1 MNIEYITILIVFFI
15 IVSIYTVPALNKGDE
30 YIEVLFMSVVYIT
43 VFIRILGDLFGV
55 EII

>member
-1 MNIEYITILIVFFI
+1 MNIEDIIILIVFFI

-30 YIEVLFMSVVYIT
+30 YIKVLFMSVVYIT

>member
-1 MNIEYITILIVFFI
+1 MNIEDIIILIVFFI

-30 YIEVLFMSVVYIT
+30 YVEVLFMSVVYIT
-43 VFIRILGDLFGV
+43 VFIRILGDLFEV